1 MNNENLIFFC
11 LSLENQRER
20 LSATVTD
27 GTRLGFTLGCGAS
40 IYCLIYA
47 GKHFTG
53 ALHSLPYRQVEP
65 LDDEQQS

>member
-1 MNNENLIFFC
+1 M
-11 LSLENQRER
+11 SLENQRVR

-47 GKHFTG
+47 GTHFTG
-53 ALHSLPYRQVEP
+53 ALNSPPYRQVEP
-65 LDDEQQS
+65 LDGQHS

>member
-1 MNNENLIFFC
+1 MNYKNLIFFC
-11 LSLENQRER
+11 LSLENQRTR

-47 GKHFTG
+47 GTHFTG
-53 ALHSLPYRQVEP
+53 ALYSLLYRQVEP
-65 LDDEQQS
+65 LDEQQS